1 MASGPAMRRTDPDA
15 WGARAL
21 PPVQES
27 SWPQGR
33 ARPAFFIAGA
43 PRCGTTS
50 LYVYLSANPRLFL
63 TSPKEPR
70 YFCSDLPRPLRQTRS
85 LDAYAELYPPAEV
98 GVICGEGT
106 PWYLYSRV
114 AVPAIL
120 GCNPDAKFIVMLR
133 DPTEMAQSLYLKH
146 VLAGIET
153 APTLEDAWAA
163 QKAEHLADRGLEAAP
178 IPSFPY
184 AEVCA
189 LGRQLQRLY
198 AQVPPHRVLLVF
210 LDDLA
215 RDPAGMIRQV
225 SSFLEVEPVLPSE
238 FTPHNVGRDHRSE
251 RLRQGWSRVR
261 QLAVYQALK
270 RTANRFNLRPGR
282 WLQERALTAP
292 TRDQDRASPV
302 LAEMR
307 RHFRAEV
314 HLLQELTGRSLR
326 HWLPA
331 PAASGT

>member
-1 MASGPAMRRTDPDA
+1 MEASNVAP
-15 WGARAL
+15 ARA
-21 PPVQES
+21 S
-27 SWPQGR
+27 SWSTGR
-33 ARPAFFIAGA
+33 ARPSFFIAGA

-70 YFCSDLPRPLRQTRS
+70 YFCSDLPQPLSKTRS
-85 LDAYAELYPPAEV
+85 PGAYAELYPPAESGLV
-98 GVICGEGT
+98 CGEGT
-106 PWYLYSRV
+106 PWYLYSRA

-120 GCNPDAKFIVMLR
+120 SCNPDAKFIVLLR
-133 DPTEMAQSLYLKH
+133 DPTEMAASLYLKH
-146 VLAGIET
+146 VLVGIET
-153 APTLEDAWAA
+153 APTLEAAWAA
-163 QKAEHLADRGLEAAP
+163 QRPEHLADRGLETGP

-198 AQVPPHRVLLVF
+198 ALVRRDRVLVLF

-215 RDPAGMIRQV
+215 RDPAGVIREV
-225 SSFLEVEPVLPSE
+225 GAFLEVEPVHPGE
-238 FTPHNVGRDHRSE
+238 FKPHNVGHDHRSE
-251 RLRQGWSRVR
+251 RLRQSWSRLR
-261 QLAVYQALK
+261 QLPVYQALK
-270 RTANRFNLRPGR
+270 RTANRFNLRPGH

-292 TRDQDRASPV
+292 ARGQDRTSPV

-331 PAASGT
+331 PEVPGT